1 MVADIQQRTAQVVE
15 QIRELSSD
23 LDAGVEQVE
32 LTGQH
37 LGNIARLAIEVESQV
52 SEIAQG
58 ARSNQDQLASL
69 FDAVEHMRS
78 DLAVSDEQT
87 RQLAKAAVQMEGQA
101 ETISQRLAQV
111 GLDDY
116 HQRIYDLAREGARLI
131 AEKFE
136 ADIVQGRVSLDD
148 LFDRNYKPVPNTS
161 PTRFTTRFDRY
172 TDQVLPAC
180 KNRCFR
186 AMKVWYSLLP
196 ARSKGMCRRTTTLSV
211 SL

>member
-1 MVADIQQRTAQVVE
+1 M
-15 QIRELSSD
+15 
-23 LDAGVEQVE
+23 
-32 LTGQH
+32 
-37 LGNIARLAIEVESQV
+37 ESQV

-87 RQLAKAAVQMEGQA
+87 RQLAKASVQMEGQA

-136 ADIVQGRVSLDD
+136 ADIVQGRVSLMTC
-148 LFDRNYKPVPNTS
+148 LIATTNPS
-161 PTRFTTRFDRY
+161 PIPHPPALPR
-172 TDQVLPAC
+172 VLIATPIKYCRHC

-196 ARSKGMCRRTTTLSV
+196 ARSKVMCRRTTTLSV